1 MDPPPYSESEG
12 PNWNIVASKI
22 TTENISPRIYYALQA
37 LTREYIERF
46 VGRSIYIEWEPAST
60 RDLRR
65 GQIYWKILH
74 IFDESQPI
82 L

>member
-12 PNWNIVASKI
+12 LNWNIIASKI
-22 TTENISPRIYYALQA
+22 TTENISPRIYYALQV
-37 LTREYIERF
+37 LTREYTQRF
-46 VGRSIYIEWEPAST
+46 VGISQYLGSERARIN
-60 RDLRR
+60 DLRN